1 MPTSAV
7 LDELIDA
14 LEMQSDSLFVFLDRE
29 TGEVEEISEESLS
42 LSEAE
47 PEEID
52 LLPDWQKE
60 EASCGPYSKHGPVS
74 RTPRSIRRERMEH
87 HERLLP

>member
-14 LEMQSDSLFVFLDRE
+14 LEMQSDPLFVFLYRE

-60 EASCGPYSKHGPVS
+60 EAERAVRIET
-74 RTPRSIRRERMEH
+74 RTGI
-87 HERLLP
+87 

>member
-1 MPTSAV
+1 MTVLRAQDLPSGAVITQFSVRSRAMPTSAV

-14 LEMQSDSLFVFLDRE
+14 LEIQSDSLFVFLDRE

-42 LSEAE
+42 LTRLSRR
-47 PEEID
+47 ID

-60 EASCGPYSKHGPVS
+60 EA
-74 RTPRSIRRERMEH
+74 ERAV
-87 HERLLP
+87 RI